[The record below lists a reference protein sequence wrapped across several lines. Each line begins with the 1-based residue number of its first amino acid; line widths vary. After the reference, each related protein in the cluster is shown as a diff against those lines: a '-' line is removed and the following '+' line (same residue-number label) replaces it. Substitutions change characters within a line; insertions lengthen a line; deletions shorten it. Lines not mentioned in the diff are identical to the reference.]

1 MCHASSIH
9 DEGGRVI
16 LRMDRADTFDIRDHG
31 RSLADHLSKQNNC
44 DFELKLIESPA
55 YLTGNSDSL
64 SYITIS
70 GLGKFHIKAVRTPDL
85 ESVYISEVLRKYP
98 GLPSDDAIVI
108 PRIIDVMEAGTE
120 NVWLYLHVSRWV
132 ESEGTLAQRII
143 ELWFR
148 KHFDDIRAL
157 LQAFGAFLRGFRTRY
172 PGLNHNDMNPSN
184 VLLVR
189 RQGLMSFCLIDCA
202 GLDDEVGDDFTTFIL
217 SLEVLA
223 QGGFGADFLNI
234 ATSAFNSG
242 YSSS

>member
-9 DEGGRVI
+9 DEVGRVI
-16 LRMDRADTFDIRDHG
+16 LRMDRDDTFDIRDHG
-31 RSLADHLSKQNNC
+31 QSLAAHLSKQNTC
-44 DFELKLIESPA
+44 DFELKLIDSPA

-70 GLGKFHIKAVRTPDL
+70 GLGKFHIKAVRSPDP

-98 GLPSDDAIVI
+98 GLPSDDAVVI

-120 NVWLYLHVSRWV
+120 NVKLYLHVSRWV
-132 ESEGTLAQRII
+132 ENEGTLAQRII

-148 KHFDDIRAL
+148 KQLDDMRAL

-189 RQGLMSFCLIDCA
+189 RGGLISFVLIDCA
-202 GLDDEVGDDFTTFIL
+202 GLDDEVGDDYKSFIL

-223 QGGFGADFLNI
+223 EGGFGADFLNM